1 MIEKE
6 KRISEIL
13 DELYEAL
20 GTENKQWKP

>member
-1 MIEKE
+1 MEKE